1 MNPRTGGEFIFYP
14 ILFTIIWANGTT
26 TNSITRASRHVHF
39 GEADRVWQQRQR
51 EAYDRDPE
59 QFINGIPQILKPP
72 QIKCGSINRKLT
84 QIWIWNNLI
93 TQAVN
98 DNIVAEND
106 LTLI

>member
-1 MNPRTGGEFIFYP
+1 MVQLR
-14 ILFTIIWANGTT
+14 ILSLGHPAT
-26 TNSITRASRHVHF
+26 VHF
-39 GEADRVWQQRQR
+39 GETDRVWQQRQR

-59 QFINGIPQILKPP
+59 QFIKGIPQVQKPP
-72 QIKCGSINRKLT
+72 QIKCGSINCKLT

-106 LTLI
+106 LTLIY